1 MSKTVLTNIIRIHI
15 RNYSAQHWNDNIV
28 SIIQNIWLLRSNPET
43 ECLQMLGKASFY
55 SFIAANGPDCE
66 CKSLGQT
73 QLTRAHITKLKF
85 KIITVSF
92 QIA

>member
-1 MSKTVLTNIIRIHI
+1 MNIICIHI
-15 RNYSAQHWNDNIV
+15 HVKKNYSSQHWNDNIF
-28 SIIQNIWLLRSNPET
+28 SLIRNIWLLRSNPET

-55 SFIAANGPDCE
+55 SFIAANGPE

-92 QIA
+92 QIV